1 MSEPNETSTSWD
13 MSQERAFTENLFCQR
28 FNFFLVVFSLV
39 AAGAAAANTQAKL
52 VSILW
57 IGFVICFLLALTIYR
72 NYIKLDWIHRELHKV
87 GKHPIHV
94 VGEGIK
100 PLGACALFRV
110 NWIIGVLIPVLS
122 CIVLLLGGIAAGLC
136 KLKAI

>member
-1 MSEPNETSTSWD
+1 MCDPKQTQTSWD
-13 MSQERAFTENLFCQR
+13 MSQEREFTENLFCQR

-39 AAGAAAANTQAKL
+39 AAGAAAANTQPKL

-72 NYIKLDWIHRELHKV
+72 NYIKLDWIHRHLHKA
-87 GKHPIHV
+87 KEHPIHL

-100 PLGACALFRV
+100 PLGAWGLFPV
-110 NWIIGVLIPVLS
+110 NSIIGRWIPLFS
-122 CIVLLLGGIAAGLC
+122 CVVLLIGAIAASLC